1 MFTDP
6 EVERL
11 WRAGKIRAAYDASS
25 RITAPRPTADH
36 PFRDPTSLLATA
48 RQWHEHGVLCWHVAR
63 FPEAG
68 AVLGRALAARK
79 QSLGVD
85 HPDTLDTAERLAAL
99 AHYLLDDAA
108 PDRFADVVSRLE
120 RVHGEDHVRVAIAQ
134 RNYAAC
140 LRDTQRIAEART
152 LIDHARHVLERELPP
167 EHEEIVAA
175 YKVSA
180 MLYNMEG
187 GYHKAIGDAER
198 AVKIGRRI
206 WSDDHPFVVTAELS
220 IANAELSLGEH
231 RRAGKRLPAM
241 IKSLQRDLG
250 DHPMVAI
257 ALCLHADVE
266 LAAGSNFQRAEQL
279 VRRGMAIYR
288 QTYGD
293 DVPEAMVW
301 TLFQILFESRQ
312 IVEAGEYAQA
322 AGELS
327 RGLRLAMAGKLA
339 NYLTQ
344 VRDYPN
350 AVPWIERARDLS
362 DDAEV
367 AAEWA
372 AQAERLRREIG

>member
-6 EVERL
+6 EVQRL

-36 PFRDPTSLLATA
+36 PFRDPTSMLETA

-68 AVLGRALAARK
+68 AVLGRAHAARK
-79 QSLGVD
+79 QALGVD

-99 AHYLLDDAA
+99 SHYLLDDAA
-108 PDRFADVVSRLE
+108 PDRFADVISRLE

-140 LRDTQRIAEART
+140 LRDMQRIAEART
-152 LIDHARHVLERELPP
+152 LIDHAREVLERELPP
-167 EHEEIVAA
+167 EHEEIVAVF
-175 YKVSA
+175 KVSA
-180 MLYNMEG
+180 MLYNIEG

-198 AVKIGRRI
+198 AVKIGGRI
-206 WSDDHPFVVTAELS
+206 WSEDHPFVVTAELS

-288 QTYGD
+288 ETYGD
-293 DVPEAMVW
+293 DVPEGMVW

-312 IVEAGEYAQA
+312 IVEAGEYAQE

-327 RGLRLAMAGKLA
+327 RGLHLAMAGKLA

-350 AVPWIERARDLS
+350 ALPWIERARDLC